1 MGSVSQCT
9 DEDGCE
15 KAFYGKIDLQS
26 GRADNVAARKRR
38 GWQDRSHQRIVVTI
52 TDKKKLRRESII
64 QTALQLFS
72 IHGFHK
78 TTIPD
83 IASKLGMSVG
93 NLYNYFPSK
102 DILAQEIIK
111 YTSEVLGEKIHE
123 INLMEVSAE
132 EKIHRIVDVYFRMAR
147 EKPEMIEYFLRVY
160 LSNREV
166 FSSGCEG
173 MICVAGFMTEI
184 MIFFDDAVRSGELRN
199 QDFFSAFG
207 LFMGYLGGMVFLKGE
222 GVLPQQIESYTDD
235 IARNIYY
242 ALKA

>member
-1 MGSVSQCT
+1 V
-9 DEDGCE
+9 
-15 KAFYGKIDLQS
+15 K
-26 GRADNVAARKRR
+26 V
-38 GWQDRSHQRIVVTI
+38 
-52 TDKKKLRRESII
+52 TDKKALKRESII

-72 IHGFHK
+72 SNGFHK

-83 IASKLGMSVG
+83 IAKKLGMSVG
-93 NLYNYFPSK
+93 NLYNYFSSK

-111 YTSEVLGEKIHE
+111 YTSEILGAKIREVNALDISAQEKIR
-123 INLMEVSAE
+123 
-132 EKIHRIVDVYFRMAR
+132 KIVDVYFSMAK

-173 MICVAGFMTEI
+173 MICVSGFITEI
-184 MIFFDDAVRSGELRN
+184 MIFFDDGVASGELRN

-222 GVLPQQIESYTDD
+222 GVLPQDIENYTED
-235 IARNIYY
+235 ISRNIYN